1 MSKEKQKYL
10 LAIKRGNNDYLLLEW
25 NLTSFYDNEDM
36 TSLEGIDK
44 FTKKITKTDLLLE
57 ILKLN
62 IIDLNERFNNFTI
75 IYLVNGKYHELKEGA
90 IFKDDTSILT
100 EDLLIDF
107 IYSNSDNKKL
117 MNMIYNLLVPK
128 VDDQEFTKFKYII
141 KNIDFFKQKG
151 ENGLKAS
158 LSIFK
163 NIKYENKRS
172 ILIKIS
178 NRIIVNSD
186 NTFSSK
192 KN

>member
-192 KN
+192 KS

>member
-44 FTKKITKTDLLLE
+44 FTKKITRTDLLLE

>member
-10 LAIKRGNNDYLLLEW
+10 LAIKRGNNDYLLLDW

-44 FTKKITKTDLLLE
+44 FTKKITRTDLLLE

>member
-44 FTKKITKTDLLLE
+44 FTKKITRTDLLLE

-178 NRIIVNSD
+178 NRIIVNND

-192 KN
+192 KS

>member
-141 KNIDFFKQKG
+141 KNIDFFKLKG

>member
-57 ILKLN
+57 IVRLN
-62 IIDLNERFNNFTI
+62 IIDLNERFNNFAI
-75 IYLVNGKYHELKEGA
+75 IYSANGKYHELKEGA

-141 KNIDFFKQKG
+141 KNIDFFKLKG

>member
-44 FTKKITKTDLLLE
+44 FTKKITRTDLLLE

-141 KNIDFFKQKG
+141 KNIDFFKQK
-151 ENGLKAS
+151 ES
-158 LSIFK
+158 TS
-163 NIKYENKRS
+163 RS
-172 ILIKIS
+172 
-178 NRIIVNSD
+178 
-186 NTFSSK
+186 
-192 KN
+192 

>member
-44 FTKKITKTDLLLE
+44 FTKKITRTDLLLE

-75 IYLVNGKYHELKEGA
+75 IYSANGKYHELKEGA

-178 NRIIVNSD
+178 NRIIVNND

-192 KN
+192 KS

>member
-178 NRIIVNSD
+178 NRIIVNND

-192 KN
+192 KS

>member
-44 FTKKITKTDLLLE
+44 FTKKITRTDLLLE

-107 IYSNSDNKKL
+107 IYSNSNNKKL

-192 KN
+192 KS

>member
-44 FTKKITKTDLLLE
+44 FTKKITRTDLLLE

-107 IYSNSDNKKL
+107 IYSNSNNKKL

>member
-57 ILKLN
+57 IVRLN
-62 IIDLNERFNNFTI
+62 IIDLNERFNNFAI
-75 IYLVNGKYHELKEGA
+75 IYSANGKYHELKEGA

>member
-75 IYLVNGKYHELKEGA
+75 IYSANGKYHELKEGA

>member
-44 FTKKITKTDLLLE
+44 FTKKITRTDLLLE

-192 KN
+192 KS

>member
-44 FTKKITKTDLLLE
+44 FTKKITRTDLLLE

-178 NRIIVNSD
+178 NRIIVNND

>member
-62 IIDLNERFNNFTI
+62 IMDLNERFNNFTI
-75 IYLVNGKYHELKEGA
+75 IYLVNGKYHELTEGA

-178 NRIIVNSD
+178 NRIIVNND